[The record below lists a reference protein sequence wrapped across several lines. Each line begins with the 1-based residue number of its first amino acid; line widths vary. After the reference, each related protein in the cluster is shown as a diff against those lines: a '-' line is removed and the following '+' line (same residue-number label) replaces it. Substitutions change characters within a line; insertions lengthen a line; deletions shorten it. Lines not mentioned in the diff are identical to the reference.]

1 MREMTRLDERRAA
14 REERHAERVSALD
27 EDVLFGQQGATIMKR
42 FNRVQK
48 STARIQVLQ
57 LLENI
62 EFLPTCTLGDYYP
75 SNSIIFNC
83 KHV

>member
-1 MREMTRLDERRAA
+1 MREMTRLDERCAA
-14 REERHAERVSALD
+14 REERCAERVSALD
-27 EDVLFGQQGATIMKR
+27 EDVIFGQQVATIIKR

-62 EFLPTCTLGDYYP
+62 EFPPTLDDSYP
-75 SNSIIFNC
+75 SNQYNFQL
-83 KHV
+83 